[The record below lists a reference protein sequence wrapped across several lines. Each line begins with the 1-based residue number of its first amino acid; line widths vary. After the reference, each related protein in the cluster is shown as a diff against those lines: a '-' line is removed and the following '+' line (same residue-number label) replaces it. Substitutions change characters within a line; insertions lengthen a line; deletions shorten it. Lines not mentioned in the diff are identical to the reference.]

1 VHPYVNAKRRPVA
14 IDKTGKA
21 AAVEQRAVVQNVVKA
36 AANEESF
43 KGRKKKKI
51 NTFRE
56 IHFLFTSV
64 LEVDRIVDSATETA
78 VGERG
83 EDARCDVQLGDT
95 ACKGAGDVELGG
107 VLAHG
112 ENLGDRVR
120 GDRRGNHWN
129 ST

>member
-1 VHPYVNAKRRPVA
+1 MPKDVQLPSTRRARQLLSSSVPSYRMLSKLPPTRRA
-14 IDKTGKA
+14 LR
-21 AAVEQRAVVQNVVKA
+21 VE
-36 AANEESF
+36 
-43 KGRKKKKI
+43 KKKKI